1 MTDEKFDQMM
11 RQALPPLS
19 AEDRLLRKTKMKMEE
34 SEMNRTKVRKVL
46 MTAAT
51 CGVMWAIAVGAVSQ
65 MRTGTIRRSRND
77 SQLDYGQLSEV
88 KKKIGYDCK
97 VPQMLPGGYEF
108 SNMSVSEE
116 EAVGEG
122 NILLRKYNGLIV
134 EYQDKGDD
142 SVMVSITQQA
152 DEEWGF
158 DGKTEITGN
167 AGEIDG
173 IPIDIS
179 VNRYRLVPP
188 NYQLSEEEKVAVDT
202 GELIISY
209 GSDEVRDITI
219 GSVNFV
225 IDGIL
230 YCITDMNQV
239 SESQLFEIAKAII
252 EN

>member
-1 MTDEKFDQMM
+1 
-11 RQALPPLS
+11 
-19 AEDRLLRKTKMKMEE
+19 
-34 SEMNRTKVRKVL
+34 
-46 MTAAT
+46 
-51 CGVMWAIAVGAVSQ
+51 
-65 MRTGTIRRSRND
+65 
-77 SQLDYGQLSEV
+77 
-88 KKKIGYDCK
+88 
-97 VPQMLPGGYEF
+97 
-108 SNMSVSEE
+108 
-116 EAVGEG
+116 
-122 NILLRKYNGLIV
+122 
-134 EYQDKGDD
+134 
-142 SVMVSITQQA
+142 MVSITQQA